1 MPIALLLALAASLG
15 IHAAVLLV
23 PDLELAAL
31 LESPPL
37 RAELVIVPAAEK
49 KADVAAF
56 PALAKPPAKP
66 AKPAAKHLPHRPLAT
81 GESAS
86 PTHVSPPEPLA
97 PPSAAASVAAEAAAP
112 ARASDSGAAASPPAV
127 RQRYLGRIRFIVYKG
142 EQGMEVGQEIHQWEM
157 ADGAYRLTGT
167 LETTGLAAV
176 FKPLRIVK
184 DSRGRVDGEGLHPE
198 HFVVTRDGKETGE
211 RADFDLTAGT
221 VSVAGRAAQAFAAG
235 SQDLM
240 SFHYQLAMLLPAGRL
255 DIGLATGK
263 KYAHYH
269 FELVGEEKLTTPAG
283 SFRTRH
289 YRASDDSVTEVW
301 LAVDRAGVP
310 VKIRHTDRN
319 GDVFDEVAAEVS
331 LDVVSESPKAP

>member
-1 MPIALLLALAASLG
+1 MPIALLLALVASLG

-37 RAELVIVPAAEK
+37 RAELIIVPPAEK
-49 KADVAAF
+49 KAEVAAF
-56 PALAKPPAKP
+56 PVLAKAPAKP
-66 AKPAAKHLPHRPLAT
+66 VKPAAKHLPHRPLTA

-86 PTHVSPPEPLA
+86 PARAVPPEP
-97 PPSAAASVAAEAAAP
+97 PSAGATVAAEAAAP

-198 HFVVTRDGKETGE
+198 HFVVTRNGKETGE

-240 SFHYQLAMLLPAGRL
+240 SFHYQLALLQPAGRL

-263 KYAHYH
+263 KYARYH
-269 FELVGEEKLTTPAG
+269 FELVGEETLATPAG